1 MTVKALELINKYLP
15 EPVEFAEDSESFFDA
30 VRQRIKD
37 LLDTDMERLLHTLYR
52 IDVAENNVRE
62 VLAHEN
68 PDDIDT
74 AITELIMKR
83 IREKIETRKKY
94 Q

>member
-15 EPVEFAEDSESFFDA
+15 DPVEYAVDNETFFKA
-30 VRQRIKD
+30 VRQRIKH

-52 IDVAENNVRE
+52 IDVPESKVRE

-68 PDDIDT
+68 PDNIDT
-74 AITELIMKR
+74 AITELIIQR